1 MYAESNDGSHP
12 AEPPQRCSQIV
23 LEAWLKEKCLLR
35 PSIDGRF
42 GWKYISHKET
52 ANGVESVFLDSY
64 QKTHTVHS
72 KYLVGADGGGSRV
85 RRNAGIKLFGA
96 PA

>member
-1 MYAESNDGSHP
+1 MYIENNDGSHP

-23 LEAWLKEKCLLR
+23 LESWLKKKCLLQ
-35 PSIDGRF
+35 PSIDSHF

-52 ANGVESVFLDSY
+52 TEGVESTFMDSTK
-64 QKTHTVHS
+64 KTHTVYS

-85 RRNAGIKLFGA
+85 RKTAGISLFGA

>member
-23 LEAWLKEKCLLR
+23 LEAWLKEKCLLQ
-35 PSIDGRF
+35 PSIDSRF
-42 GWKYISHKET
+42 GWKYISHEE
-52 ANGVESVFLDSY
+52 NSVGVESVFIDSRGD
-64 QKTHTVHS
+64 THAVHS
-72 KYLVGADGGGSRV
+72 KFLVGADGGGSRV
-85 RRNAGIKLFGA
+85 RKTTGIKLFGA